1 MRWLRQGFSVTG
13 SKRRQF
19 NGIVRRVVT
28 TPDDM
33 HVGTKQDQI
42 SLVDRVRRFARNMQH
57 AKRSRPPTKCRFQS
71 SRFVSTIQAKQG
83 VTHVRNSILD
93 RRTVLQPN
101 MWQTCS
107 WPTGRPVVA
116 EQALGTARNVVD
128 DGRVDIA
135 ISKFSANH
143 LVDLALFDVSNL
155 SKIVSN
161 RSACR
166 GVVTDFRTPLRAPF
180 AVTERG
186 VTRSTDI
193 ALTDLAP
200 LDLI

>member
-19 NGIVRRVVT
+19 SGIVRRVVT

-42 SLVDRVRRFARNMQH
+42 SLVDRARRFTRNRQH

-83 VTHVRNSILD
+83 VTNVRNSILD
-93 RRTVLQPN
+93 RRTIIQPN
-101 MWQTCS
+101 MWQPCS
-107 WPTGRPVVA
+107 WPTGRPVVP
-116 EQALGTARNVVD
+116 EQVLGTARNIVD

-135 ISKFSANH
+135 IAKFGANH
-143 LVDLALFDVSNL
+143 LVHLALFNGSNL
-155 SKIVSN
+155 SKVVAN
-161 RSACR
+161 RSTCR

-186 VTRSTDI
+186 VARSPDVPFS
-193 ALTDLAP
+193 DLAP